1 MTPHTLSDS
10 AIGELAELLRL
21 LAEPNRVRILTC
33 LGMDCRPVSD
43 VIRVTGLEQTNASFH
58 LRLLREAG
66 LVRAERRGRF
76 IYYCL
81 SDARLLDIVSGLSA
95 WLREAPRCGSFGDQR
110 GNADCVRAAVGQPG
124 RRAKTTSRGLVMR
137 KE

>member
-1 MTPHTLSDS
+1 MNQRTLSDS
-10 AIGELAELLRL
+10 AVGELAELFRL
-21 LAEPNRVRILTC
+21 LAQPNRVRILTC
-33 LGMDCRPVSD
+33 LGMDCRPVAD

-76 IYYCL
+76 IFYCL
-81 SDARLLDIVSGLSA
+81 SDARLLDIVSSLSA
-95 WLREAPRCGSFGDQR
+95 WLREGPVCGSLGDKR
-110 GNADCVRAAVGQPG
+110 RKGDTVRAAVERPG
-124 RRAKTTSRGLVMR
+124 RSAKTTLRGLAMR

>member
-1 MTPHTLSDS
+1 MYALSDS
-10 AIGELAELLRL
+10 AVGKLAELFRL
-21 LAEPNRVRILTC
+21 LAQPNRVRILTC
-33 LGMDCRPVSD
+33 LGMDCRPVTD

-81 SDARLLDIVSGLSA
+81 SDPRLLEIVSGLST
-95 WLREAPRCGSFGDQR
+95 WLREGPRCGSHDGKR
-110 GNADCVRAAVGQPG
+110 GKAGAVRAAIEQPG
-124 RRAKTTSRGLVMR
+124 RTTKTTPRGLAMR